1 MVPFLQRE
9 GIMHIL
15 IIGAAGMLGRKLTS
29 AIVSGGLA
37 YDRLT
42 LADIV
47 APPSIAGATSLAVN
61 LTEPSAAER
70 LVKDRPDL
78 VFHLAAIVSGE
89 AEADLAKGYTTNLD
103 ASRALFDAIAAKANY
118 CPRVVFASS
127 IAVFGAPFPKVIP
140 DDFHLTPRTSYGT
153 QKAMTELLL
162 SDYSRRG
169 FLDGVALRLPTICI
183 RPGTPN
189 RAASGF
195 YSSILRE
202 PLNGQPATLPVRDSL
217 RHWFASPRAATG
229 FFLRAATLDTAPLGP
244 SRALTMPGLS
254 ASIAEMIEALR
265 RIAGQK
271 AVDLITYAP
280 DPVIQAIVEPWA
292 EAFEASQ
299 ARALGFAAETSFD
312 EIIRIYLEDD
322 RLPH

>member
-1 MVPFLQRE
+1 
-9 GIMHIL
+9 MHIL
-15 IIGAAGMLGRKLTS
+15 ILGAAGMLGRKLTV
-29 AIVSGGLA
+29 AITDGALA

-42 LADIV
+42 LADVV
-47 APPSIAGATSLAVN
+47 APPPVPDANSLAVN
-61 LTEPSAAER
+61 LTEPGAADV
-70 LVKDRPDL
+70 LLQDRPDL
-78 VFHLAAIVSGE
+78 IFHLAAIVSGE
-89 AEADLAKGYTTNLD
+89 AEADLAKGYAVNLD
-103 ASRALFDAIAAKANY
+103 ASRTLFDAIAALPGY
-118 CPRVVFASS
+118 CPRLVFASS
-127 IAVFGAPFPKVIP
+127 LAVFGAPFPKVIP

-162 SDYSRRG
+162 SDYSRRRL
-169 FLDGVALRLPTICI
+169 LDGVALRLPTICI
-183 RPGTPN
+183 RPGAPN

-202 PLNGQPATLPVRDSL
+202 PLNGLPATLPVRDSL

-229 FFLRAATLDTAPLGP
+229 FFLRAATLDTCTLGP
-244 SRALTMPGLS
+244 SRALSMPGLS

-265 RIAGQK
+265 RVAGQD
-271 AVDLITYAP
+271 AVNLITYAP

-292 EAFEASQ
+292 EAFEATH

-322 RLPH
+322 RPQG

>member
-1 MVPFLQRE
+1 
-9 GIMHIL
+9 MHIL
-15 IIGAAGMLGRKLTS
+15 IIGAAGMLGRKLTQ
-29 AIVSGGLA
+29 AITGGALA
-37 YDRLT
+37 HDLLT
-42 LADIV
+42 LADVV
-47 APPSIAGATSLAVN
+47 APAGVAGAVSLAVN
-61 LTEPSAAER
+61 LTDPGAAAL

-78 VFHLAAIVSGE
+78 IFHLAAVVSGE
-89 AEADLAKGYTTNLD
+89 AEADLAKGYATNLD
-103 ASRALFDAIAAKANY
+103 ASLAIFDTIAAIPGY

-127 IAVFGAPFPKVIP
+127 IAVFGTPFPKVIP

-169 FLDGVALRLPTICI
+169 LLDGLALRLPTICI
-183 RPGTPN
+183 RPGKPN
-189 RAASGF
+189 KAASGF

-202 PLNGQPATLPVRDSL
+202 PLNGLPATLPVRDTL

-229 FFLRAATLDTAPLGP
+229 FFLRAAAMDTATLGP
-244 SRALTMPGLS
+244 SRALSMPGLS

-265 RIAGQK
+265 CVAGQG

-292 EAFEASQ
+292 EAFEATQ
-299 ARALGFAAETSFD
+299 ARALGFAAEQNFD

-322 RLPH
+322 RPGGPS

>member
-1 MVPFLQRE
+1 
-9 GIMHIL
+9 MHIL
-15 IIGAAGMLGRKLTS
+15 ILGAAGMLGRKLTQ
-29 AIVSGGLA
+29 AIAGGALSH
-37 YDRLT
+37 DQLT
-42 LADIV
+42 LADGV
-47 APPSIAGATSLAVN
+47 APDAVPGALSLALN
-61 LTEPSAAER
+61 LTEPGAATL
-70 LVKDRPDL
+70 LVSDRPDL
-78 VFHLAAIVSGE
+78 IFHLAAVVSGE
-89 AEADLAKGYTTNLD
+89 AEADLAKGYVTNLD
-103 ASRALFDAIAAKANY
+103 ASRALFDAIAALPGY

-127 IAVFGAPFPKVIP
+127 LAVFGAPFPKVIP

-153 QKAMTELLL
+153 QKAMAELLL

-169 FLDGVALRLPTICI
+169 LLDGVALRLPTICI
-183 RPGTPN
+183 RPGAAN

-202 PLNGQPATLPVRDSL
+202 PLNGLPAILPVRDSL

-229 FFLRAATLDTAPLGP
+229 FFLRAATLDTGRLLA

-265 RIAGQK
+265 RVAGQK
-271 AVDLITYAP
+271 AVDLITHAP

-292 EAFEASQ
+292 EACEASQ
-299 ARALGFAAETSFD
+299 ARALGFTAEHSFD

-322 RLPH
+322 LPSRPA

>member
-1 MVPFLQRE
+1 
-9 GIMHIL
+9 MHIL
-15 IIGAAGMLGRKLTS
+15 ILGAAGMLGRKLTA
-29 AIVSGGLA
+29 AITGGALA
-37 YDRLT
+37 HDRLT
-42 LADIV
+42 LADVV
-47 APPSIAGATSLAVN
+47 APPTVPGARSVAVN
-61 LTEPSAAER
+61 LTDPGATEALIAG
-70 LVKDRPDL
+70 RPGL
-78 VFHLAAIVSGE
+78 IFHLAAIVSGE
-89 AEADLAKGYTTNLD
+89 AEADLAKGYAVNLD
-103 ASRALFDAIAAKANY
+103 ASRALFDAIAAIPGY

-127 IAVFGAPFPKVIP
+127 LAVFGAPFPKVIP

-169 FLDGVALRLPTICI
+169 LLDGVALRLPTICI
-183 RPGTPN
+183 RPGAPN

-202 PLNGQPATLPVRDSL
+202 PLNGLPATLPVRDSL

-229 FFLRAATLDTAPLGP
+229 FFLRAAAIETGLLGP
-244 SRALTMPGLS
+244 SRALSMPGLS

-265 RIAGQK
+265 RVAGQA
-271 AVDLITYAP
+271 AVDLIHYAP

-292 EAFEASQ
+292 EACAATR
-299 ARALGFAAETSFD
+299 ARALGFTAETSFD

-322 RLPH
+322 RPDLTPRS

>member
-1 MVPFLQRE
+1 
-9 GIMHIL
+9 MHIL
-15 IIGAAGMLGRKLTS
+15 ILGAAGMLGRKLTA
-29 AIVSGGLA
+29 AIIGGALA
-37 YDRLT
+37 HDRLT
-42 LADIV
+42 LADVV
-47 APPSIAGATSLAVN
+47 APAPVPGAAALAVN
-61 LTEPSAAER
+61 LTDPAAAGR
-70 LVKDRPDL
+70 LVADRPDL
-78 VFHLAAIVSGE
+78 IFHLAAVVSGE
-89 AEADLAKGYTTNLD
+89 AEADLAKGYATNLD
-103 ASRALFDAIAAKANY
+103 ASRALFDAIAAIPGY

-169 FLDGVALRLPTICI
+169 LLDGVALRLPTICI
-183 RPGTPN
+183 RPGAPN
-189 RAASGF
+189 KAASGF

-202 PLNGQPATLPVRDSL
+202 PLNGLPATLPVRDSL

-229 FFLRAATLDTAPLGP
+229 FFLRAAALDTSVLQAN
-244 SRALTMPGLS
+244 RALSMPGLS

-265 RIAGQK
+265 QVAGQK

-292 EAFEASQ
+292 EAFEATR
-299 ARALGFAAETSFD
+299 ARTLGFTAEASFD

-322 RLPH
+322 RPGALS

>member
-1 MVPFLQRE
+1 
-9 GIMHIL
+9 MHIL
-15 IIGAAGMLGRKLTS
+15 ILGAAGMLGRKLTA
-29 AIVSGGLA
+29 AITGGALPFS
-37 YDRLT
+37 RLT
-42 LADIV
+42 LADVV
-47 APPSIAGATSLAVN
+47 APMPIAGATVQALNLA
-61 LTEPSAAER
+61 EPGSAD
-70 LVKDRPDL
+70 LLLQDRPNL
-78 VFHLAAIVSGE
+78 IFHLAAIVSGE
-89 AEADLAKGYTTNLD
+89 AEADLAKGYAVNLD
-103 ASRALFDAIAAKANY
+103 ASRALFDAIAALPGY
-118 CPRVVFASS
+118 SPRLVFASS
-127 IAVFGAPFPKVIP
+127 LAVFGAPLPKVIP
-140 DDFHLTPRTSYGT
+140 DNFHLTPRTSYGT

-169 FLDGVALRLPTICI
+169 LLDGVSLRLPTICI

-229 FFLRAATLDTAPLGP
+229 FFLRAATLDTGQLGP

-265 RIAGQK
+265 HTAGQA
-271 AVDLITYAP
+271 AVDLIRRAP

-292 EAFEASQ
+292 EAFEASR

-322 RLPH
+322 HPSRPGL

>member
-1 MVPFLQRE
+1 
-9 GIMHIL
+9 MHIL
-15 IIGAAGMLGRKLTS
+15 ILGAAGMLGRKLAA
-29 AIVSGGLA
+29 AITGGALPFS
-37 YDRLT
+37 RLT
-42 LADIV
+42 LADV
-47 APPSIAGATSLAVN
+47 AAPPPVDGAATLALN
-61 LTEPSAAER
+61 LADPGAAAI
-70 LVKDRPDL
+70 LLKDRPDL
-78 VFHLAAIVSGE
+78 IFHLAAVVSGE
-89 AEADLAKGYTTNLD
+89 AEADLARGYAVNLD
-103 ASRALFDAIAAKANY
+103 ASRALFDAIAAIPGY

-127 IAVFGAPFPKVIP
+127 LAVFGAPFPKVIP

-169 FLDGVALRLPTICI
+169 LLDGIALRLPTICI
-183 RPGTPN
+183 RPGAPN

-202 PLNGQPATLPVRDSL
+202 PLNGQPAVLPVRDSL

-229 FFLRAATLDTAPLGP
+229 FFLRAARLDTGQLGP

-265 RIAGQK
+265 RVAGQA
-271 AVDLITYAP
+271 AVDLIRHEP
-280 DPVIQAIVEPWA
+280 DPVIEAIVTPWA
-292 EAFEASQ
+292 EACAATS
-299 ARALGFAAETSFD
+299 ARVLGFVAETDFD

-322 RLPH
+322 HPSRRTA